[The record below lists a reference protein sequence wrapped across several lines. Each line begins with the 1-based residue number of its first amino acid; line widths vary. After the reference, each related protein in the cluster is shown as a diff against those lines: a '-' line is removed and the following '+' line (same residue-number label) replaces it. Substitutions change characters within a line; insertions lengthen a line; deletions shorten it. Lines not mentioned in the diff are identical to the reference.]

1 MPARIQPPAKADGE
15 KNPRGSQLVTWK
27 LISSAK
33 KAAVIGRGWG
43 GGVAR
48 TELRKERLLP

>member
-15 KNPRGSQLVTWK
+15 RNPRGSQLVTWK

-33 KAAVIGRGWG
+33 KAAVIGRGG
-43 GGVAR
+43 MVGKVAI
-48 TELRKERLLP
+48 TKRKT